1 MKHPLLAPLTA
12 MLIPLVSLY
21 FLLPLDEAP
30 PWPAP
35 VPFGWP
41 MLLVAHLLCGL
52 PLALTL
58 GRWVPEKFASVGLGL
73 GLLLAAL
80 TVLMGATLGTALESS
95 GVVPRHLVR
104 VLWCLA
110 LQWPWAIAFRG
121 PWPASWS
128 ILAVSAI
135 LSLAVPA
142 LYARALVHQS
152 EEQIQTFVRE
162 NRTASL
168 VGILAS
174 RVALGLE
181 QGPELAQLLTFR
193 KQLDLAVRQGG
204 SGRLPALLQLERY
217 EEAARLLQRGPL
229 DANGWRTL
237 GIIRQRQQRFAESD
251 EALERALR
259 GASTDRQK
267 IDILNSLAFNARETA
282 RFARSEEIYRDALE
296 TYPEHA
302 AFLHFQLGQHY
313 NAGNRAAEA
322 LYHLRQARELDPQSY
337 GAPAAT
343 MAQEIRRHTPGCLLR
358 WP

>member
-12 MLIPLVSLY
+12 TLIPLASLY

-58 GRWVPEKFASVGLGL
+58 GHWVPEKFASVGLGV

-80 TVLMGATLGTALESS
+80 TVLMGATLGTALE
-95 GVVPRHLVR
+95 GTGPVPRHLMR

-110 LQWPWAIAFRG
+110 LQLPWAIAFRG

-128 ILAVSAI
+128 ILGISAV

-152 EEQIQTFVRE
+152 EEQMQTFVRE
-162 NRTASL
+162 SRTASI
-168 VGILAS
+168 VGIVAG
-174 RVALGLE
+174 RVAVGLE
-181 QGPELAQLLTFR
+181 QGPQLAQLLTFR
-193 KQLDLAVRQGG
+193 KQLEIAIKQGG
-204 SGRLPALLQLERY
+204 SGRLAALLQLERY
-217 EEAARLLQRGPL
+217 EEAARLLQRGSL
-229 DANGWRTL
+229 DGNAWRTL
-237 GIIRQRQQRFAESD
+237 GVIRQRQRRFTESD

-259 GASTDRQK
+259 EATTDRQK
-267 IDILNSLAFNARETA
+267 IDILDSLAFNARETA

-296 TYPEHA
+296 RYPEHA
-302 AFLHFQLGQHY
+302 AYLHFQLGQHY
-313 NAGNRAAEA
+313 HAGNRAAEA
-322 LYHLRQARELDPQSY
+322 LEHLRQASELDPESY
-337 GAPAAT
+337 RASAT
-343 MAQEIRRHTPGCLLR
+343 ALAQEIRRHTPGCLLR